1 MAWEIEFTEGAKK
14 QLSKLGHSEAKRV
27 RDFLFKRVS
36 AHQNPR
42 ILGAA
47 LQGSELGGYWRY
59 RVGDYRIICEIH
71 DERIVVLVVGI
82 GHRRE
87 IYL

>member
-14 QLSKLGHSEAKRV
+14 QLSNLGYSEAKRV
-27 RDFLFKRVS
+27 RDFLFKRVA

-59 RVGDYRIICEIH
+59 RLGDYRIICEIH
-71 DERIVVLVVGI
+71 DERVVVLVVGI

-87 IYL
+87 IYS